1 MRNFCR
7 TLSWAFLFTLCLGI
21 NARADQPPDGFV
33 SLFNGKD
40 LTGWKV
46 NEGGKQSVWGASDGI
61 LYVDGNGGGWL
72 LTEKEYGDFE
82 VRLEYKMPE
91 HGNSGVGLRTPRK
104 GDPAYVGMEIQLIDD
119 AGWKGLQEWQHT
131 GAIYNVVP
139 PSSLP
144 GKPAGQWNK
153 IDITAK
159 GRHVTVI
166 VNDVKIVDADL
177 DKYKDHDAKH
187 PGLKR
192 EKGHIGLQSHDG
204 RVEFRNLFVKELK

>member
-1 MRNFCR
+1 MHSFR
-7 TLSWAFLFTLCLGI
+7 LAAFWGCVLTVCLGI
-21 NARADQPPDGFV
+21 HAQADQPPEGFV
-33 SLFNGKD
+33 SIFNGKD

-46 NEGGKQSVWGASDGI
+46 NEGGKQEVWGATPGI
-61 LYVDGNGGGWL
+61 LYVEGHGGGWL

-82 VRLEYKMPE
+82 IRLEYKMPE

-119 AGWKGLQEWQHT
+119 GTWKGLQEWQHT

-159 GRHVTVI
+159 GRHVTV
-166 VNDVKIVDADL
+166 VLNDVKIVDANL
-177 DKYKDHDAKH
+177 DDHKDSFEKH

-192 EKGHIGLQSHDG
+192 EKGHLGLQSHDG
-204 RVEFRNLFVKELK
+204 RVEFRNIYVKEL